1 MIVSFILVLMSIIV
15 DVMAK
20 LSLQIDLP
28 NWFYE
33 NLEMM
38 IFYAYKL
45 NGIFPVEALFK
56 IIALFLLIKSGVMI
70 ARVVVWFVNVFRGS
84 GAESP
89 I

>member
-1 MIVSFILVLMSIIV
+1 
-15 DVMAK
+15 
-20 LSLQIDLP
+20 
-28 NWFYE
+28 
-33 NLEMM
+33 M

-84 GAESP
+84 GAEKSN
-89 I
+89 IILNLISKLKFADSYIKLKLKLKL